1 MPLKPLPWSIIIA
14 LLAVSCAPARAPRL
28 ALPDGGHLRLTVPG
42 PMAEGQALSQ
52 HFQILRGQTRF
63 AFEGQVELEPG
74 RLTIIGLTP
83 LASRGFAADWREAVL
98 SYDHLPFYRLP
109 LAPAELLAAW
119 QLAFLTPA
127 ALAPALADADA
138 ELSEPSPGE
147 RLFRRHGRIWAHI
160 RTQSLTTGDITRI
173 DWLARGFSLTVT
185 TRASE
190 TYPL

>member
-1 MPLKPLPWSIIIA
+1 MSPKSLPWLLFIA
-14 LLAVSCAPARAPRL
+14 LLTLACAGTRAPRL
-28 ALPDGGHLRLTVPG
+28 ALPDGGHLNLTVPG
-42 PMAEGQALSQ
+42 PMAEGLALTQ
-52 HFQILRGQTRF
+52 HFLIVRGQTRF

-74 RLTIIGLTP
+74 RLTVIGLTP
-83 LASRGFAADWREAVL
+83 VASRGFAADWREARL

-127 ALAPALADADA
+127 ALAPALSEAEA
-138 ELSEPSPGE
+138 ELSEPAPGE
-147 RLFRRHGRIWAHI
+147 RIFRRHGRIWARVRT
-160 RTQSLTTGDITRI
+160 RTQASGDITHV
-173 DWLARGFSLTVT
+173 DWLARGFSLVVT